1 MFSNRGVF
9 TESGDD
15 PTAPSYIYY
24 NCDIVNNRTD
34 ETSLDGTVSPDPQVR
49 FNETRDTALVKDAS
63 QYEFSIVRFT
73 MNGPNLD
80 LPLFIP
86 SISVGANNPT
96 NDVNKTNYTCAIT
109 FQGSF
114 NVTGGTAGV
123 ATFNVAPNSTSL
135 VYVPE
140 IKNTVLAPLPQPPIV
155 QQDIASRYYW
165 IQTYQHWVDLVNQ
178 TLLQAQINLWTT
190 FNNNWTDYLPVIT
203 SPNPYAGNFTAFQAL
218 IQTPQLIY
226 DPTNG
231 FFRIIADSDGYGQ
244 RLEPFVSTSPGLATA
259 PQSRLFFNSN
269 MYGLFTNFNNIYWNN
284 TQIPA
289 NTINNVLYRPLTGT
303 GLPPIAF
310 GPTLGFPFAQVYPGG
325 VVPSGYVNEI
335 IFTNKYYQNVV
346 DYRLAPYSGTA
357 PLGYVPVAN
366 AKVYW
371 ELIQDYKSTDSLWS
385 PISSLVFT
393 TTLLPIKSEAS
404 SQPNILGTSNTGDSR
419 ATSASAFTPIITDVA
434 LDTSQG
440 GSSDYRQFIYYAPNA
455 EYRMSALTT
464 SVQEIRN
471 INIAVYWKNRLN
483 NQLYPVNMFNLSSV
497 SLKFMFRHKRIKGK
511 GHFSDMRI

>member
-1 MFSNRGVF
+1 
-9 TESGDD
+9 
-15 PTAPSYIYY
+15 
-24 NCDIVNNRTD
+24 
-34 ETSLDGTVSPDPQVR
+34 
-49 FNETRDTALVKDAS
+49 
-63 QYEFSIVRFT
+63 
-73 MNGPNLD
+73 
-80 LPLFIP
+80 
-86 SISVGANNPT
+86 
-96 NDVNKTNYTCAIT
+96 
-109 FQGSF
+109 
-114 NVTGGTAGV
+114 
-123 ATFNVAPNSTSL
+123 

-165 IQTYQHWVDLVNQ
+165 VQTYQHWVDLVNQ

-284 TQIPA
+284 TQIVT
-289 NTINNVLYRPLTGT
+289 NVINNVLYRPLTGT

-335 IFTNKYYQNVV
+335 IFTNKSYQNVV